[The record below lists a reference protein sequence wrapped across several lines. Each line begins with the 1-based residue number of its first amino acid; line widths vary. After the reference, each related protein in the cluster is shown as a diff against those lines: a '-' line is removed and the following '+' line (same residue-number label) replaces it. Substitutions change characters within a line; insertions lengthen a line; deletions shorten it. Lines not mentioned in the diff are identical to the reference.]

1 MNSMPFVLQSTPLID
16 WRFFHAK
23 QSGGVFSSSVVRMVP
38 PNPLLPAGLL
48 TKKKLDF
55 SRGLEYYDTDITKII
70 QTEGSCRAMLTER
83 IEKIRQN
90 YVNAKPEISC
100 ERAKIWTESHK
111 RTEGLPVC
119 IRRARAFYDCCVEL
133 GVHIFE
139 GELVVGAIGEF
150 RKCGILTPEF
160 SWIWVDRE
168 MDTFD
173 TRPQD
178 PYHITEAQRSFLRRE
193 IFPYWKGKSLEE
205 AFLARL
211 PEDTKRIG
219 VDTGI
224 LDNDSKWRQ
233 AVGEITPDYQDV
245 LFKKGFGGIIREAQ
259 AHLDAL
265 DSADPESLEKKDFY
279 TSILWTSRGIIAYA
293 NRYADEAERLA
304 GVEADP
310 VRAAE
315 LRVIAQNCRRVPEH
329 PPESFYEAIQFL
341 WFVQI
346 GGILSENPLSLNPG
360 RFDQYMDPYYE
371 ADLKRGALTEDF
383 AQELVDALW
392 LKYSEWVW
400 TISSNT
406 ADYFAGYNQF
416 QNLTVG
422 GKKRDG
428 KDGTNPVTFL
438 AMKATEE
445 VKTHQPGLSVRVQ
458 ADCPKAFMD
467 AVTHLVS
474 TGTGFPAIHSDSVG
488 YQMLINAGYEPEDA
502 RDWNNCGC
510 VVPHYR
516 KTGEWTAA
524 VNMNFGSAL
533 EYALNEGKSLMTGE
547 DMGLKEKP
555 AGEFTSYEEVEAAFY
570 RQFDNLCRHSILLTL
585 EAQRLHKEMVPRPFL
600 SSCIEHCM
608 ECGKDL
614 SQGGAKY
621 NIGPVITGIGLA
633 VTANS
638 LAAVKQLVFEDKVC
652 SMETL
657 AKALQA
663 NWEGYEDL
671 QEKAKACPK
680 YGNDQDAVDDIAI
693 ALANHFYRE
702 IHQYKDLFGSPF
714 LTAFMGIS
722 NYIPMG
728 RVLGA
733 TPDGRKHGDPSSE
746 GVSPYVGTD
755 TSTPLAAMRSS
766 AKLNQEIHSGGTLL
780 NLRLSPELVATKR
793 GQANLGAMIQTLFS
807 LGAFHVQFNCI
818 SSETLRDAQAH
829 PENYKDLLVRVAGY
843 STQFVNLS
851 KSMQDAIIARTEHAL

>member
-1 MNSMPFVLQSTPLID
+1 M
-16 WRFFHAK
+16 
-23 QSGGVFSSSVVRMVP
+23 
-38 PNPLLPAGLL
+38 
-48 TKKKLDF
+48 
-55 SRGLEYYDTDITKII
+55 IT
-70 QTEGSCRAMLTER
+70 QR
-83 IEKIRQN
+83 IETIRQN

-100 ERAKIWTESHK
+100 QRAKIWTDSH
-111 RTEGLPVC
+111 RETEGLPVA
-119 IRRARAFYDCCVEL
+119 IRRAKAFYDCCDRLE
-133 GVHIFE
+133 VHIFE

-160 SWIWVDRE
+160 SWRWVDRE
-168 MDTFD
+168 MDTFA

-178 PYHITEAQRSFLRRE
+178 PYLMTDEQRDFVRRE

-211 PEDTKRIG
+211 PEDTRRIG

-233 AVGEITPDYQDV
+233 AVGEVTPDYQDV
-245 LFKKGFGGIIREAQ
+245 LFKKGFGGIIREAEEHI
-259 AHLDAL
+259 AAL
-265 DSADPESLEKKDFY
+265 DPTNPADLEKKEFY
-279 TSILWTSRGIIAYA
+279 QSVLWTSRGIIRYA

-304 GVEADP
+304 RQESDL

-315 LRVIAQNCRRVPEH
+315 LRTIAQNCRRVPEH

-341 WFVQI
+341 WFVQV

-371 ADLKRGALTEDF
+371 ADLAKGAVTEDF
-383 AQELVDALW
+383 AQELIEALW

-428 KDGTNPVTFL
+428 HDGTNPVTFM

-445 VKTHQPGLSVRVQ
+445 VRTHQPGLSVRVQ
-458 ADCPKAFMD
+458 ADCPREFLD

-488 YQMLINAGYEPEDA
+488 YQMLLNAGYEPEDA

-510 VVPHYR
+510 VVPHFR

-533 EYALNEGKSLMTGE
+533 EYALNQGASLMTGE
-547 DMGLKEKP
+547 QMGLTEKP
-555 AGEFTSYEEVEAAFY
+555 AAQFGTFEEVMSAFY
-570 RQFDNLCRHSILLTL
+570 RQFDNLCRHSIILTV

-608 ECGKDL
+608 ESGKDL

-638 LAAVKQLVFEDKVC
+638 LAAVKKLVFEDKVC
-652 SMETL
+652 TMETL
-657 AKALQA
+657 VNALRA

-671 QEKAKACPK
+671 RQQARDCPK
-680 YGNDQDAVDDIAI
+680 YGNDQDEVDDLAVEI
-693 ALANHFYRE
+693 ANHFYRE
-702 IHQYKDLFGSPF
+702 IHQYKDIFGSPF

-746 GVSPYVGTD
+746 GVSPFVGTD
-755 TSTPLAAMRSS
+755 TSTPLAAMRSA

-780 NLRLSPELVATKR
+780 NLRLNPELVATKR
-793 GQANLGAMIQTLFS
+793 GQANLGAMVQTLFS

-851 KSMQDAIIARTEHAL
+851 KSMQDAIIARTEHSY

>member
-1 MNSMPFVLQSTPLID
+1 MI
-16 WRFFHAK
+16 
-23 QSGGVFSSSVVRMVP
+23 
-38 PNPLLPAGLL
+38 
-48 TKKKLDF
+48 
-55 SRGLEYYDTDITKII
+55 
-70 QTEGSCRAMLTER
+70 TER

-90 YVNAKPEISC
+90 YVNSKPEISY
-100 ERAKIWTESHK
+100 ERALIWTESHK
-111 RTEGLPVC
+111 KTEGLPVC
-119 IRRARAFYDCCVEL
+119 IRRARAFYDCCDQL

-139 GELVVGAIGEF
+139 GELVVGATGEF

-160 SWIWVDRE
+160 SWLWVDRE
-168 MDTFD
+168 MDNFA

-178 PYHITEAQRSFLRRE
+178 PYLMTDQQRAFVRE
-193 IFPYWKGKSLEE
+193 HIFPYWKGKSLEE

-211 PEDTKRIG
+211 PEETRRIG
-219 VDTGI
+219 VDTGVI
-224 LDNDSKWRQ
+224 DNDSKWRQ

-245 LFKKGFGGIIREAQ
+245 LFKKGFGGILREAE
-259 AHLDAL
+259 AHMAEVDLT
-265 DSADPESLEKKDFY
+265 DPAGEDKRDFY
-279 TSILWTSRGIIAYA
+279 ESIVWTSKGIIRYA
-293 NRYADEAERLA
+293 NRYADAAEAMAA
-304 GVEADP
+304 GEQDG
-310 VRAAE
+310 VRAEE

-360 RFDQYMDPYYE
+360 RFDQYMGPYYE
-371 ADLKRGALTEDF
+371 ADMKKGSITEGK
-383 AQELVDALW
+383 AQELIEALW

-400 TISSNT
+400 TISANT

-428 KDGTNPVTFL
+428 KDGTNPVTFMAL
-438 AMKATEE
+438 KATEE
-445 VKTHQPGLSVRVQ
+445 TKCHQPGLSVRVQ
-458 ADCPKAFMD
+458 ADCPKEFLD
-467 AVTHLVS
+467 AVTSLVS
-474 TGTGFPAIHSDSVG
+474 KGTGFPAIHSDSVG
-488 YQMLINAGYEPEDA
+488 YQMLLNAGYAPEDA

-510 VVPHYR
+510 VVPHFR
-516 KTGEWTAA
+516 KTQEWTAA
-524 VNMNFGSAL
+524 VNVNFGSAL
-533 EYALNEGKSLMTGE
+533 EYALNQGVSLMTGE
-547 DMGLKEKP
+547 KMGLEEQP
-555 AGEFTSYEEVEAAFY
+555 AAAFATYEDVKAAFY
-570 RQFDNLCRHSILLTL
+570 KQFDNLCRHSIILTV

-600 SSCIEHCM
+600 SSCMEHCM
-608 ECGKDL
+608 ETGKDL

-633 VTANS
+633 VVANS
-638 LAAVKQLVFEDKVC
+638 LAAVKKLVFEDKAC
-652 SMETL
+652 DMATL

-671 QEKAKACPK
+671 RQKAQDCPK
-680 YGNDQDAVDDIAI
+680 YGNDDDYADDIA
-693 ALANHFYRE
+693 LEVANHFYEE
-702 IHQYKDLFGSPF
+702 IHQYKDIFGAPF

-733 TPDGRKHGDPSSE
+733 TPDGRKHGEPSSE

-755 TSTPLAAMRSS
+755 RSTPLAAMRSS
-766 AKLNQEIHSGGTLL
+766 AKVNQEIHSGGTLL
-780 NLRLSPELVATKR
+780 NLRINPELVATKR

-818 SSETLRDAQAH
+818 SSQLLREAQAH

-851 KSMQDAIIARTEHAL
+851 RSMQDAIIARTEHAV

>member
-1 MNSMPFVLQSTPLID
+1 
-16 WRFFHAK
+16 
-23 QSGGVFSSSVVRMVP
+23 MV
-38 PNPLLPAGLL
+38 
-48 TKKKLDF
+48 
-55 SRGLEYYDTDITKII
+55 
-70 QTEGSCRAMLTER
+70 TER

-90 YVNAKPEISC
+90 YVNAKPQISC
-100 ERAKIWTESHK
+100 ERARIWTESHK
-111 RTEGLPVC
+111 QTEGLPVC
-119 IRRARAFYDCCVEL
+119 IRRARAFYDCCTQL

-160 SWIWVDRE
+160 SWQWVDRE

-178 PYHITEAQRSFLRRE
+178 PYLMTDAQRDFARRE
-193 IFPYWKGKSLEE
+193 LFPYWKGKSLEE

-211 PEDTKRIG
+211 PEDTRHIG
-219 VDTGI
+219 VDTGV
-224 LDNDSKWRQ
+224 LDSDSKWRQ

-245 LFKKGFGGIIREAQ
+245 LFKKGFGGILQEAQ
-259 AHLDAL
+259 AHIAAL
-265 DSADPESLEKKDFY
+265 DSTDPEALAKKDFY
-279 TSILWTSRGIIAYA
+279 TSIVWTSRGIIAYA
-293 NRYADEAERLA
+293 NRYADRAQQMAET
-304 GVEADP
+304 EADP
-310 VRAAE
+310 VRAEE

-341 WFVQI
+341 WFVQV

-371 ADLKRGALTEDF
+371 ADRKKGVLSEAF

-400 TISSNT
+400 TISANT

-438 AMKATEE
+438 ALKATEE
-445 VKTHQPGLSVRVQ
+445 LKTHQPGLSVRVQ
-458 ADCPKAFMD
+458 ADCPPAFLE

-488 YQMLINAGYEPEDA
+488 YQMLLNAGYEPEDA
-502 RDWNNCGC
+502 KDWNNCGC
-510 VVPHYR
+510 VVPHFR

-547 DMGLKEKP
+547 KMGLDEQP

-570 RQFDNLCRHSILLTL
+570 RQFDSLCRHAIILTL
-585 EAQRLHKEMVPRPFL
+585 EAQRLHQEMVPRPFL

-608 ECGKDL
+608 ASGKDL

-638 LAAVKQLVFEDKVC
+638 LAAVKKLVFADRVC
-652 SMETL
+652 DMATL
-657 AKALQA
+657 VQALRA
-663 NWEGYEDL
+663 NWVGYEDL
-671 QEKAKACPK
+671 QAKAKACPK
-680 YGNDQDAVDDIAI
+680 YGNDLDEVDDIAI

-702 IHQYKDLFGSPF
+702 IHQYKDIFGSPF

-733 TPDGRKHGDPSSE
+733 TPDGRKHGEPSSE

-766 AKLNQEIHSGGTLL
+766 AKLNQELHSGGTLL
-780 NLRLSPELVATKR
+780 NLRLNPELVATKR

-818 SSETLRDAQAH
+818 SSQTLRNAQAH

-851 KSMQDAIIARTEHAL
+851 RSMQDAIIARTEHAL